1 MIMVSF
7 AVNLK
12 YILMKSPSILILL
25 ILFYSCSNQNN
36 AAVDDLFLTD
46 SLTSDTIFVDTLIEI
61 ESDPNRIEIDVEK
74 LLAKTNLEFE
84 LPLLVDSTFIETN
97 AVTGQE
103 ASYNL
108 TYLEAR
114 YLGFSF
120 PEGDLVSSGQW
131 NIETFIKLDSLKTN
145 GGYDDYQANIDIGQT
160 RYSVGQIIG
169 KLRINSQSTL
179 LLWSLD
185 YATYEACPWGAG
197 TYIFGTVFTNNV
209 GTNTCLLAENSGG
222 GDPPSWGNTYVQTE
236 ISDSTLTTFCLDSWG
251 EYGYDGEDDY
261 IETQERTE
269 LVKVNSYG
277 FELIT
282 RGGDYN
288 Y

>member
-1 MIMVSF
+1 MKIKPIIPFLIALLLLSCGGET
-7 AVNLK
+7 VNSENGEEF
-12 YILMKSPSILILL
+12 IS
-25 ILFYSCSNQNN
+25 
-36 AAVDDLFLTD
+36 D
-46 SLTSDTIFVDTLIEI
+46 SLSIDSASLDTLIELEI
-61 ESDPNRIEIDVEK
+61 DPNRPEIDVEK
-74 LLAKTNLEFE
+74 LLAKTNQEFE
-84 LPLLVDSTFIETN
+84 LPLLVDSVFIEDN

-103 ASYNL
+103 ANYNL

-120 PEGDLVSSGQW
+120 PEGDLVSSGHW

-160 RYSVGQIIG
+160 RYSVGQVIG
-169 KLRINSQSTL
+169 KLRINSQTVM

-197 TYIFGTVFTNNV
+197 TYIFGTLFTNNV
-209 GTNTCLLAENSGG
+209 GINTCLLGENSGG
-222 GDPPSWGNTYVQTE
+222 GDPPSWGETYMQSDLT
-236 ISDSTLTTFCLDSWG
+236 DSTLTTFCLDSWG

-261 IETQERTE
+261 TETQERTE
-269 LVKVNSYG
+269 LVKVNSFG
-277 FELIT
+277 FELIK